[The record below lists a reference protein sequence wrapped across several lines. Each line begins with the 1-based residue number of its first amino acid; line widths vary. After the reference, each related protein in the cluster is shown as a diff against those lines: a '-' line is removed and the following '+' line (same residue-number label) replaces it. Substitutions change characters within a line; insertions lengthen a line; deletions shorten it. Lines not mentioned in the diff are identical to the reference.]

1 MCVKEKFM
9 LKDKN
14 NDKLTNRG
22 VEEQF
27 HLFYQLWSELL
38 CSKTLD
44 TYQYRVFYSINALKE
59 LMEVI
64 ENRLNGF
71 YQTND
76 NVEVCRKEC
85 LELVK
90 NDYILK
96 TCYIHEYSLL
106 LKYLGKKRETPAE
119 QKTLK
124 HQIRIMM
131 EKVQSNYFDYL
142 ASSLYEAI
150 SLNNGSLVVS
160 LTNIL
165 VSYCINIGW
174 STKALENKLHVFRT
188 NYTPEEKWTAFI
200 NSINHGAQSEYCI
213 LINLFLK
220 SSVLNMEQI
229 TEILADFDV
238 LTKDYPTLCT
248 EYSFATDKLKNRTYM
263 AVNITSF
270 DVYSATMQSLNKI
283 SEALNMLSFYNLIG
297 EWNIKDIKFIALD
310 LSRLSAKLILPS
322 DLYGTY
328 DYLDSSSKI
337 FEYTK
342 HIFSNIYQ
350 KKLQNK
356 LRGVFGYANISKN
369 SLFQE
374 EKYMNI
380 WVALESLA
388 RTDLCPNIIS
398 NVLVNVPSALCIRY
412 IYRLTRNFCEDLNRC
427 DVTLTDFQID
437 INQEEKQELVFKIIE
452 LFRSDSYANLLS
464 KCSVN
469 SLLQYRCEDIHKL
482 LTDLSY
488 AWSRIKSHHDK
499 IDWQLQRLYRIRN
512 EIAHSALQEKTSLL
526 IYIEHLFDYLS
537 TFVSEIVTRVG
548 GDSIINI
555 EEILMIIQGN
565 YNELESICLD
575 KKSTLGIEDVLP
587 RGIIEFI

>member
-1 MCVKEKFM
+1 M

-14 NDKLTNRG
+14 NDKLTHRG
-22 VEEQF
+22 IEEQF

-38 CSKTLD
+38 CTKTLD

-59 LMEVI
+59 LITVI

-76 NVEVCRKEC
+76 NVEVCQKEC

-90 NDYILK
+90 NDYVIK
-96 TCYIHEYSLL
+96 TYYIHEYSLL
-106 LKYLGKKRETPAE
+106 LKYFGKRRETPAE

-124 HQIRIMM
+124 HQISVIIAKM
-131 EKVQSNYFDYL
+131 QSNYFNYL
-142 ASSLYEAI
+142 VCSLYEAI
-150 SLNNGSLVVS
+150 SLHNSSLVVS

-174 STKALENKLHVFRT
+174 STKALENKLQVFRT
-188 NYTPEEKWTAFI
+188 NSAPEEKWTTFI
-200 NSINHGAQSEYCI
+200 DSINHSAQSEYCI

-238 LTKDYPTLCT
+238 MTKDYTTLCT
-248 EYSFATDKLKNRTYM
+248 EYSFAANKLKNRTYM
-263 AVNITSF
+263 AVNITAF
-270 DVYSATMQSLNKI
+270 DIYSATMQSLNKI
-283 SEALNMLSFYNLIG
+283 SEALNMLSFYNLIS

-310 LSRLSAKLILPS
+310 FSRLSAKLILPS

-342 HIFSNIYQ
+342 HIFSNPYQ

-398 NVLVNVPSALCIRY
+398 NVLENVPSALCIRY

-427 DVTLTDFQID
+427 DITLADFQID
-437 INQEEKQELVFKIIE
+437 INQEEKQELVFKVID
-452 LFRSDSYANLLS
+452 LFRSADYASLLS
-464 KCSVN
+464 KCSIN
-469 SLLQYRCEDIHKL
+469 SLLHYRCEDIHKL

-488 AWSRIKSHHDK
+488 AWSRIKMHHDK

-512 EIAHSALQEKTSLL
+512 EIAHSALQEKASLL

-548 GDSIINI
+548 SESIISI
-555 EEILMIIQGN
+555 EEVLMIIQGN
-565 YNELESICLD
+565 YIELASICSD
-575 KKSTLGIEDVLP
+575 KKSNLIIEDVLP
-587 RGIIEFI
+587 RGIIELI